1 MGRENMRA
9 KWIAAAAAVILAM
22 AITGCSSH
30 KAQTAS
36 FKDAV
41 DQQMKDAG
49 FQDVKVSE
57 DRDKALITLDGMVRS
72 EQEKQTAEDRAKV
85 AAPGD
90 IISNRLSIE
99 PAGLENKAKEIE
111 SNVDQAIKDNYKAAL
126 IGNKLEDQNIKYSSL
141 AILFDFPLVGNPNS
155 RCRDEKSYF
164 FCSQPLVGKPVP
176 PSICGGAGV

>member
-9 KWIAAAAAVILAM
+9 KWITAAAAVILAM

-36 FKDAV
+36 FKDAGE
-41 DQQMKDAG
+41 QQMKDAG

-90 IISNRLSIE
+90 IISNRLSVE
-99 PAGLENKAKEIE
+99 PARLVDRARAID
-111 SNVDQAIKDNYKAAL
+111 SNAEQ
-126 IGNKLEDQNIKYSSL
+126 
-141 AILFDFPLVGNPNS
+141 
-155 RCRDEKSYF
+155 
-164 FCSQPLVGKPVP
+164 
-176 PSICGGAGV
+176 

>member
-1 MGRENMRA
+1 MRA
-9 KWIAAAAAVILAM
+9 KWITAAAAVILAM

-126 IGNKLEDQNIKYSSL
+126 IGNKLEDQNIKYSSKNGVL
-141 AILFDFPLVGNPNS
+141 TLSGTVDNMSMRAQAEKIASTVPNVEQVVNELKVK
-155 RCRDEKSYF
+155 RHK
-164 FCSQPLVGKPVP
+164 
-176 PSICGGAGV
+176 